1 MTTTTPP
8 SRAPRLTLP
17 QALAAQA
24 DRDEATVT
32 FGTSARREKLTYPEF
47 AEQIAA
53 AAGGF
58 AEQGVGPGD
67 RVMLRIGGSRES
79 VLSLLGLMHL
89 GAVPVSVKPRVPGAV
104 VEQYLA
110 AVTRQQRARH
120 AVRISGPGL
129 AELRLELSPARAPE
143 PAPADPEDLAF
154 VQYTSGSTGMPR
166 PIPLSHRAVL
176 GNIEAIREVSGMRP
190 GHAGLMALPL
200 HHDMGLIG
208 MLTALVQGA
217 DVVLEEPGT
226 FLRRPLG
233 ALRLVQDA
241 ECVHSAFP
249 DFMLRYLAARI
260 TEAAAKEKP
269 DPRLLRAW
277 GTVYCGAE
285 PIRRESVRTFLDA
298 TAPWGFDPS
307 ALVFCYGLAEAVLMA
322 TSHRLTDPA
331 TGFRARGPVHTAC
344 LGTPV
349 PGLDLRVVDE
359 SGRICADAETGRVQ
373 LRGSTL
379 FNGYDG
385 ATDHRT
391 AWFDTGDLGRLDA
404 GLLHLSGRRSDR
416 VSVNGTNVFAA
427 DVEQVAGAEPGV
439 AECVVLPYGAS
450 FAVVV
455 VAERGLSVDTER
467 VAARITADFAVAPET
482 VVEVPHSAVVR
493 TASGKPARTY
503 MTARLEEGGLLPQAA
518 TAGAVGEQLVAS
530 RPWVR

>member
-1 MTTTTPP
+1 MTGT
-8 SRAPRLTLP
+8 TLP

-24 DRDEATVT
+24 HRADATVT
-32 FGTSARREKLTYPEF
+32 FGTSARRETLTYPEF

-58 AEQGVGPGD
+58 AEQGVRPGD
-67 RVMLRIGGSRES
+67 RVMLRIGSSRES
-79 VLSLLGLMHL
+79 LLALLALMHL

-110 AVTRQQRARH
+110 AVTRQQQARH
-120 AVRISGPGL
+120 AVRISGHGL
-129 AELRLELSPARAPE
+129 NELRLDLHPARAPE
-143 PAPADPEDLAF
+143 PAPGDPEDLAF

-176 GNIEAIREVSGMRP
+176 GNIEAIRDVSGMRP

-208 MLTALVQGA
+208 TLTALVQGA

-233 ALRLVQDA
+233 ALRLVRDA
-241 ECVHSAFP
+241 ERVHSAFP

-260 TEAAAKEKP
+260 TEAADKEKP
-269 DPRLLRAW
+269 DPQLFQAW
-277 GTVYCGAE
+277 GTVFCGAE

-298 TAPWGFDPS
+298 TTDWGFDPS

-331 TGFRARGPVHTAC
+331 TGFRTQGPVATAC
-344 LGTPV
+344 LGTTM

-359 SGRICADAETGRVQ
+359 SGRTCAEAQTGRVQ
-373 LRGSTL
+373 LRGDTL

-391 AWFDTGDLGRLDA
+391 TWFDTGDLGHLDA
-404 GLLHLSGRRSDR
+404 GLLYLGGRRSDR

-427 DVEQVAGAEPGV
+427 DVEQVAAAEPGV

-455 VAERGLSVDTER
+455 VAERGRDIDTDGI
-467 VAARITADFAVAPET
+467 AARVTADFSVAPET

-503 MTARLEEGGLLPQAA
+503 MAARLEEGGLLPRVA
-518 TAGAVGEQLVAS
+518 TAAH
-530 RPWVR
+530 P